1 MFGRKC
7 FSVKILAITV
17 MLFPCLTSLL
27 LFFYSHL
34 GGFLIFAAMAATEAG
49 GGGGGF
55 LSNIYRY

>member
-17 MLFPCLTSLL
+17 LLFPCLISLL
-27 LFFYSHL
+27 LLYSHL
-34 GGFLIFAAMAATEAG
+34 VGFLIFAAMAATEAG

-55 LSNIYRY
+55 LSNICRY